1 MKPSAL
7 LRMAGESIVVNR
19 MRTLLTMLGIVIGV
33 GAVIVMVAIGNGAKA
48 EVRKQIRKLG
58 ANTIVITPGATS
70 QGGASKGAQSFNRLT
85 AADVEKL
92 EREST
97 LLVAVSPV
105 VMTGTQVIGG
115 SGNWRSMVNG
125 VSTDYLT
132 IRNWEVSSGAPFSDD
147 DVLAK
152 RKVVVLGATVAN
164 NLFANGDAVGAP
176 VQLDNV
182 PFTVIGVL
190 EPKGQNASG
199 ADQDDVVLVPWT
211 TAQDRLNGFSILGQI
226 LGSTASEKDVAP
238 AQEEVK
244 SIMRD
249 AHGLGPDGPDDFTVR
264 DQTAIVKAATSS
276 TSVMAALLAAIA
288 SISLL
293 VGGIGIMNIMLVSVT
308 ERTREIGIRLAIGAL
323 AREVRLQFLTE
334 AVVLC
339 CFGGLIGIILAF
351 GLSFALAKA
360 IDVPFVFSLPV
371 NVLSFVFSALMG
383 IIFGYYPARRASRL
397 DPIEALRHE

>member
-1 MKPSAL
+1 MRASAL

-33 GAVIVMVAIGNGAKA
+33 GAVIVMVAIGNGARA

-58 ANTIVITPGATS
+58 TNMIVITPGATS
-70 QGGASKGAQSFNRLT
+70 QGGASRGAQSFNRLT
-85 AADVEKL
+85 AADVDKI

-125 VSTDYLT
+125 VSADYLT
-132 IRNWEVSSGAPFSDD
+132 IRSWEVSSGASFSDD

-152 RKVVVLGATVAN
+152 RKVVVLGATVAG
-164 NLFANGDAVGAP
+164 NLFPGGDAVGAP

-190 EPKGQNASG
+190 EAKGQNASG

-226 LGSTASEKDVAP
+226 LGSTASETDIAP

-244 SIMRD
+244 SIMRE
-249 AHGLGPDGPDDFTVR
+249 AHGLGPEGPDDFTVR
-264 DQTAIVKAATSS
+264 DQIAIVRAATSS

-293 VGGIGIMNIMLVSVT
+293 VGGIGIMNIMLVSVS
-308 ERTREIGIRLAIGAL
+308 ERTREIGIRMAVGARGSDVM
-323 AREVRLQFLTE
+323 AQFLVE
-334 AVVLC
+334 SVVLC
-339 CFGGLIGIILAF
+339 LIGGVV
-351 GLSFALAKA
+351 GLVLGAGGAALLGRITGWTISTPTYAVLVAIGFAAA
-360 IDVPFVFSLPV
+360 V
-371 NVLSFVFSALMG
+371 G
-383 IIFGYYPARRASRL
+383 IFFGYYPARRAASL

>member
-1 MKPSAL
+1 MNLSAL
-7 LRMAGESIVVNR
+7 LQMAGESIVVNR

-33 GAVIVMVAIGNGAKA
+33 GAVIVMVAIGNGARA

-85 AADVEKL
+85 AADVDKI

-132 IRNWEVSSGAPFSDD
+132 IRNWEVSSGAPFSHD

-164 NLFANGDAVGAP
+164 HLFPNGDAVGAP

-182 PFTVIGVL
+182 PFTVVGVL
-190 EPKGQNASG
+190 EAKGQNASG
-199 ADQDDVVLVPWT
+199 SDQDDVVLVPWT

-226 LGSTASEKDVAP
+226 LASTASEKDIAP

-244 SIMRD
+244 AIMRE

-308 ERTREIGIRLAIGAL
+308 ERTREIGIRMAVGA
-323 AREVRLQFLTE
+323 RGSDVMTQFLVE
-334 AVVLC
+334 SVVLC
-339 CFGGLIGIILAF
+339 LIGGVV
-351 GLSFALAKA
+351 GLVLGAGGAALLGRITGWTISTPTYAVLMA
-360 IDVPFVFSLPV
+360 IGFSGAVGVF
-371 NVLSFVFSALMG
+371 
-383 IIFGYYPARRASRL
+383 FGYYPARKAASL